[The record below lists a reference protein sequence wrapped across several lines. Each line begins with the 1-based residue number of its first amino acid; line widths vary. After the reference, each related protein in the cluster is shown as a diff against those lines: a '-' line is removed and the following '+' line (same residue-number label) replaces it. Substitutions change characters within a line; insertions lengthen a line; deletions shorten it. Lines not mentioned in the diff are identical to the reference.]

1 MKQWKLKEFL
11 RVLRKNGYTYDR
23 HNGDHHIYVNKDGRH
38 ISVPQKPADVICR
51 RLIREY
57 NLKIDIK

>member
-23 HNGDHHIYVNKDGRH
+23 HNGDHHIYVNKNGRH
-38 ISVPQKPADVICR
+38 ISVPQKPVDVIIR
-51 RLIREY
+51 RLIKEHE
-57 NLKIDIK
+57 LDTTL